1 MDFYIGERVFCSV
14 SGVIGDVIKMYR
26 PTASEPQLMV
36 KTLDGSKY
44 HAPISMWRPYR
55 FGLKAKQVMVDE
67 FITNKDQLIANAGQ
81 SASMSAAAPLLRETM
96 EIHVDGKTLTVYK
109 DEIEKELYKHLG
121 VGLMQ
126 FGG

>member
-1 MDFYIGERVFCSV
+1 MTFNIGERVVCAE
-14 SGVIGDVIKMYR
+14 SGVIGNIIKFYT
-26 PTASEPQLMV
+26 PTVSEKQIMV
-36 KTLDGSKY
+36 RTLDGQKY
-44 HAPISMWRPYR
+44 HAPERTWRPYQ

-67 FITNKDQLIANAGQ
+67 FITDKDQLIADTGQ

-96 EIHVDGKTLTVYK
+96 EIHVGSETLTVYK

-126 FGG
+126 LGG